1 MKLFIYTG
9 SFAEYRLGVKR
20 IDTAY
25 LYSATKTAFRA
36 FLEYFTQLNDYKY
49 ITAIPYTVYGG
60 KPTVKRIMD
69 YMMDAKDSKIPVDMT
84 GGLQILDFIHV
95 DDISSFFFHTI
106 KNIETYMKLSNG
118 EEFHLG
124 TGIGT
129 TLRQV
134 ASIIEREC
142 GCKLNINWGGHP
154 YRDRDTMY
162 AVAPI
167 MRNVELTGWRAEIN
181 IHEGIKN
188 S

>member
-1 MKLFIYTG
+1 
-9 SFAEYRLGVKR
+9 
-20 IDTAY
+20 
-25 LYSATKTAFRA
+25 
-36 FLEYFTQLNDYKY
+36 
-49 ITAIPYTVYGG
+49 
-60 KPTVKRIMD
+60 
-69 YMMDAKDSKIPVDMT
+69 MDAKDSKIPVDMT

-134 ASIIEREC
+134 ASIIERES
-142 GCKLNINWGGHP
+142 GCKLNINWGGRP